1 MYDVLVIGA
10 GICGTSVASFLSRY
24 RVKVALV
31 DKATDVCEGSSK
43 ANTAIVHSGHDAEPG
58 SLKAKYNVLGN
69 KMYEQLCAE
78 LDVPFI
84 RNSTMIAAFSQDEL
98 QELDR
103 IEANSATNNVDNIRR
118 ISREEAQR
126 LEPNIGESITGAL
139 IAGNGGIVSPY
150 DLVIALAE
158 NAVINDVQ
166 LKLETKI
173 TSLSRDSDNIW
184 TLTDQK
190 GNRYQAKYVV
200 NCAGLWADEL
210 NNSVSGEKYHI
221 TPRKGEYL
229 IVDKSHT
236 GDFTASICP
245 VPSKMATGHT
255 KGIWVAPTVSGTIL
269 LGPTAEDVSDKDDVS
284 NTSEGFDKILAG
296 ARKIWNNLP
305 TWDIISSYAGLRA
318 HCDRN
323 DFVIGEA
330 YDAPGFINCAGIE
343 SPGITAGPAIGKD
356 IADNLAEKLH
366 AEPNKSYITGR
377 APHKKP
383 FRYMTE
389 EERAA
394 AVAQDPAYGRIVCRC
409 ETVPEAEIRDC
420 IRRPVGA
427 RNLDA
432 VKRRTRAGMG
442 RCQAGFCTPRTMQIL
457 SEELGLSAEKITKF
471 GPGSE
476 LVVGTVFGESEAE

>member
-1 MYDVLVIGA
+1 MYDVIVIGS

-24 RVKVALV
+24 KIKTLLV
-31 DKATDVCEGSSK
+31 DKASDVCEGTSK

-69 KMYEQLCAE
+69 KMYEQLCTE
-78 LDVPFI
+78 LDVPFK
-84 RNSTMIAAFSQDEL
+84 RNTTMIAAFSEDEL

-103 IEANSATNNVDNIRR
+103 MEANAAANHVDNMRR
-118 ISREEAQR
+118 VSREEALK
-126 LEPNIGESITGAL
+126 LEPNLGKSIAGAL

-158 NAVINDVQ
+158 NAVINGVE
-166 LKLETKI
+166 LKLGTKI
-173 TSLSRDSDNIW
+173 TDLSRDTDSIW
-184 TLTDQK
+184 TLKDQN
-190 GNRYQAKYVV
+190 GGIYQTKYVV
-200 NCAGLWADEL
+200 NCAGLWADEI
-210 NNSVSGEKYHI
+210 NNAVSEDKYYI

-229 IVDKSHT
+229 IVDKSHA
-236 GDFTASICP
+236 GEFSASICP

-269 LGPTAEDVSDKDDVS
+269 LGPTAEDVSDKEDTA
-284 NTSEGFDKILAG
+284 NTSEGFDKILSG
-296 ARKIWNNLP
+296 TRKIWDNLP

-330 YDAPGFINCAGIE
+330 PDAPGFINCGGIE

-356 IADNLAEKLH
+356 IADSLAEKLN
-366 AEPNKSYITGR
+366 AEPNSSYIPGR

-389 EERAA
+389 EERAS
-394 AVAQDPAYGRIVCRC
+394 AVKEDPAYGRIVCRC

-420 IRRPVGA
+420 IRRPAGA
-427 RNLDA
+427 RTLDA

-457 SEELGLSAEKITKF
+457 CEELGLTAEEITKF

-476 LVVGTVFGESEAE
+476 LIVGAVFDESEAE